1 VADISCSFFGLFHTF
16 TNQEFAMLS
25 ARNQVPGQV
34 TAVKLGAVAAEVVI
48 STGGVEIVAAITR
61 DSAERMKLAA
71 GDRVVAVI
79 KASDVMISKD

>member
-1 VADISCSFFGLFHTF
+1 
-16 TNQEFAMLS
+16 MLS